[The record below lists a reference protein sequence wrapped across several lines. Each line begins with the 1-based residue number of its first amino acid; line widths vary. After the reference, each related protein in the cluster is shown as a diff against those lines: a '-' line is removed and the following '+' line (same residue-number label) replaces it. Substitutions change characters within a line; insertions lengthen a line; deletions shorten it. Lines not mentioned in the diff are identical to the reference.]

1 MKKILI
7 TSFFIIAFYSNAQVE
22 SLETRRGKREVGK
35 YYKDINNVLDQYV
48 GTWIHNVGN
57 IYLKI
62 TFAKAIS
69 YNEGQFT
76 EDILYGG
83 MEYKVNNVTII
94 NTINDFN
101 TNRPDK
107 WYHDIVGNS
116 ILKQGYPGCRD
127 CTVNE
132 KRLNILFK
140 DRIGHATATIF
151 LQKITVNGQ
160 EAIKLF
166 GYYPITARADTEPQK
181 NIQLPLGDIKY
192 TLIKQ

>member
-1 MKKILI
+1 MKKILV
-7 TSFFIIAFYSNAQVE
+7 TSFFIIALFSNAQVE
-22 SLETRRGKREVGK
+22 SLETRKGNREVGK

-48 GTWIHNVGN
+48 GTWIHNEGN

-69 YNEGQFT
+69 YDEDQFT

-94 NTINDFN
+94 NTFNDFN

-107 WYHDIVGNS
+107 WYHDIVGNT
-116 ILKQGYPGCRD
+116 ILTQGDPGCRD
-127 CTVNE
+127 CSVNE
-132 KRLNILFK
+132 KRLDMSFI
-140 DRIGHATATIF
+140 DRIGNATATIF
-151 LQKITVNGQ
+151 LQKIIVNGQ

-166 GYYPITARADTEPQK
+166 GFYPITARADTDPQK
-181 NIQLPLGDIKY
+181 NIQLPLGDINY